1 MKKNGTDSLITLSP
15 APQGWRAQSD
25 ADSCTGASVA
35 ELCEQLPKGLQAVLL
50 LSSSAVITERLTL
63 PQAPKEDLL
72 AMAQMQLEKLLPY
85 SAEDF
90 VFDLEELENTPEGI
104 SVLAVTVPLSEL
116 RSCGEPL
123 RTAGYGPVAVG
134 IFAVQLARR
143 LVEKGVSIALWLEA
157 GKPFVLLAAEGKLL
171 WLEGVSTEDS
181 LPNSGEISRVLL
193 GAELSGALP
202 GVVERIACCSDAWC
216 DSMREALPGI
226 PLEATVLEPA
236 TIISG
241 NWLPAS
247 WAQEAAAITRG
258 AKVTE
263 RLQWAAT
270 AYLAL
275 VAAGFCWL
283 AFEKSQL
290 GKLDRQIA
298 DLQPIVDLANARQ
311 LRWRAIE
318 PAIDPAHYLVEVLH
332 QAAKTVNGADIRI
345 TEFQLNPKEF
355 VFSGEASNVAEAIEY
370 VGRLKKETELASYKV
385 ESPNPNILPNDRAQ
399 FRVTGK
405 SDNTAAKK

>member
-1 MKKNGTDSLITLSP
+1 
-15 APQGWRAQSD
+15 
-25 ADSCTGASVA
+25 
-35 ELCEQLPKGLQAVLL
+35 
-50 LSSSAVITERLTL
+50 
-63 PQAPKEDLL
+63 
-72 AMAQMQLEKLLPY
+72 
-85 SAEDF
+85 
-90 VFDLEELENTPEGI
+90 
-104 SVLAVTVPLSEL
+104 
-116 RSCGEPL
+116 
-123 RTAGYGPVAVG
+123 
-134 IFAVQLARR
+134 
-143 LVEKGVSIALWLEA
+143 VEKGVSIALWLEA

-202 GVVERIACCSDAWC
+202 GAVERIACCSEAWC

-226 PLEATVLEPA
+226 PLEATVLEP
-236 TIISG
+236 TNIISG

-247 WAQEAAAITRG
+247 WAHEAAAISRG

-298 DLQPIVDLANARQ
+298 DLQPIVDLANARH
-311 LRWRAIE
+311 LRWRAVE